1 MIAKTPAEGPTVLR
15 ALPNKGPSSRSFITN
30 QVWAQKT
37 TLGPSMSTVRIWFIN
52 TVFHSLKNRHVMQG
66 LLVLLSVNTY
76 LQPAVY
82 GVTNSNPKI
91 GDKVEEVYAFIA
103 QFVALPFKPKN

>member
-1 MIAKTPAEGPTVLR
+1 
-15 ALPNKGPSSRSFITN
+15 
-30 QVWAQKT
+30 
-37 TLGPSMSTVRIWFIN
+37 
-52 TVFHSLKNRHVMQG
+52 MQG

-103 QFVALPFKPKN
+103 QFVALPFKYKN

>member
-1 MIAKTPAEGPTVLR
+1 
-15 ALPNKGPSSRSFITN
+15 
-30 QVWAQKT
+30 
-37 TLGPSMSTVRIWFIN
+37 
-52 TVFHSLKNRHVMQG
+52 MQG